1 MPAASDVKLARFD
14 LLVSLLMPRT
24 RRFFMPRE
32 SLLWIDA
39 KRGLACGRDKP
50 GAGGAG
56 VSDRGVT
63 GAENAVMM
71 PPLKIREPASGPR
84 LLLPSAV
91 PCRMNAAVDG
101 RAELG
106 VP

>member
-1 MPAASDVKLARFD
+1 MLFWS
-14 LLVSLLMPRT
+14 
-24 RRFFMPRE
+24 
-32 SLLWIDA
+32 DA
-39 KRGLACGRDKP
+39 KRGLGCGRDDP

-56 VSDRGVT
+56 VSDLGVT
-63 GAENAVMM
+63 GAENAVI

-91 PCRMNAAVDG
+91 PCRMNVAVDG

-106 VP
+106 VPYIRVP